1 MRVPVDLYDEVY
13 KRFYQR
19 SYRNNEDLNL
29 LKMTQLAHDLV
40 RNLYKIQTKSSI
52 SQDDI
57 DDALNTAQNLL
68 GLEKSYGGFSILL
81 SRRLI
86 IALENNDF
94 GIKVPKHKVSSWL
107 EEEDHWGTLYVLT
120 AKSRPGQCKL
130 GVTQGNLEER
140 ISKYQHRHHYSV
152 ELYFSKTNIPAPFK
166 QEEAITKKFI
176 AYKNS
181 NNAQGGSNEWFF
193 LDPKTLENEILK
205 IKIEVNHDDWNPNL
219 NNPL

>member
-1 MRVPVDLYDEVY
+1 MSVDLYDEVY

-19 SYRNNEDLNL
+19 SYRNADDWNL
-29 LKMTQLAHDLV
+29 LEMTQLAHDLV

-52 SQDDI
+52 SQDDL

-68 GLEKSYGGFSILL
+68 SLEKSYGGFGILL

-86 IALENNDF
+86 IALEGNDF
-94 GIKVPKHKVSSWL
+94 EIKVPKHKMSSWL

-140 ISKYQHRHHYSV
+140 ISKYQYRHHYSV
-152 ELYFSKTNIPAPFK
+152 ELYFSRTDISTPFRH
-166 QEEAITKKFI
+166 EEAITKKFLSH
-176 AYKNS
+176 KNS
-181 NNAQGGSNEWFF
+181 NNAEGGSNEWFF
-193 LDPKTLENEILK
+193 LDPERLKDAILD
-205 IKIEVNHDDWNPNL
+205 IANS
-219 NNPL
+219 